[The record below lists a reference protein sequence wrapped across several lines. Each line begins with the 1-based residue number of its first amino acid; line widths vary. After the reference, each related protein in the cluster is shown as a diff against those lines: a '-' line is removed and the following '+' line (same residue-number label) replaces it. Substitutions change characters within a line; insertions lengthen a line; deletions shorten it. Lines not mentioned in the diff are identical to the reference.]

1 MLIAWSGK
9 DPAEII
15 AHRGVSNPTPEQ
27 IEMIRVE
34 MGLDQ
39 PLPVR
44 YIQWLSGMFTGEL
57 GTSLTTHQP
66 IVKDLHKYLATT
78 TSLVGMAILWI
89 IVLTVPISLL
99 CARKRNRLFD
109 QVTRGI
115 TICGI
120 CVPTFWLGFLLLLF
134 FAIHLKWF
142 SVLPSPGW
150 RGFLLPSFAL
160 AVPSSCSLI
169 RIMRSSLLAELS
181 SDYVRFAK
189 ARGLSANRILV
200 CHILRNALPPV
211 VTIFFQQFGFLI
223 AGGAVIES
231 VFSIKG
237 IGTYLVDSVIAADT
251 IAVSTCIVVI
261 AAIFVVANFMADII
275 NRLLCPWMVREEMI
289 HKLLKRPQAI
299 IGLCLIA
306 IVIVIAIA
314 APAFS
319 PHDPELVNLS
329 QKYAQPDAEYP
340 LGTDQLGRCTLSRL
354 LYGARYSIGISLPVL
369 LILSVIGL
377 IVGTFSAC
385 AGEKADHFITI
396 LCDVFIAF
404 PSLII
409 AIAVIGVLGNGLQNI
424 AVSVVIATWAWF
436 VRIVRSYSVQE
447 MGKDYILAARISGC
461 NTGKLVFR
469 HLIPNILP
477 QFLVYVSTG
486 VASSIIMVSSFA
498 FLGLGLPSG
507 TPEWGAMLNDARTAL
522 YSHPELLIYPGLC
535 IFVTAAGFNLFGEA
549 LRDIL
554 MPEEDSL

>member
-1 MLIAWSGK
+1 MKKYIGKRIISFLIVLVGVSILSFLLIAWSGK

-120 CVPTFWLGFLLLLF
+120 CVPTFWLGFLLLL
-134 FAIHLKWF
+134 
-142 SVLPSPGW
+142 
-150 RGFLLPSFAL
+150 PSFAL

-189 ARGLSANRILV
+189 AHGLSANRILV

-275 NRLLCPWMVREEMI
+275 NRLLCPWMVREE
-289 HKLLKRPQAI
+289 
-299 IGLCLIA
+299 
-306 IVIVIAIA
+306 
-314 APAFS
+314 
-319 PHDPELVNLS
+319 
-329 QKYAQPDAEYP
+329 
-340 LGTDQLGRCTLSRL
+340 
-354 LYGARYSIGISLPVL
+354 
-369 LILSVIGL
+369 
-377 IVGTFSAC
+377 
-385 AGEKADHFITI
+385 
-396 LCDVFIAF
+396 
-404 PSLII
+404 
-409 AIAVIGVLGNGLQNI
+409 
-424 AVSVVIATWAWF
+424 
-436 VRIVRSYSVQE
+436 
-447 MGKDYILAARISGC
+447 
-461 NTGKLVFR
+461 
-469 HLIPNILP
+469 
-477 QFLVYVSTG
+477 
-486 VASSIIMVSSFA
+486 
-498 FLGLGLPSG
+498 
-507 TPEWGAMLNDARTAL
+507 NDT
-522 YSHPELLIYPGLC
+522 
-535 IFVTAAGFNLFGEA
+535 
-549 LRDIL
+549 
-554 MPEEDSL
+554 

>member
-1 MLIAWSGK
+1 
-9 DPAEII
+9 
-15 AHRGVSNPTPEQ
+15 
-27 IEMIRVE
+27 
-34 MGLDQ
+34 
-39 PLPVR
+39 
-44 YIQWLSGMFTGEL
+44 
-57 GTSLTTHQP
+57 
-66 IVKDLHKYLATT
+66 
-78 TSLVGMAILWI
+78 
-89 IVLTVPISLL
+89 
-99 CARKRNRLFD
+99 
-109 QVTRGI
+109 
-115 TICGI
+115 
-120 CVPTFWLGFLLLLF
+120 
-134 FAIHLKWF
+134 
-142 SVLPSPGW
+142 
-150 RGFLLPSFAL
+150 
-160 AVPSSCSLI
+160 
-169 RIMRSSLLAELS
+169 
-181 SDYVRFAK
+181 
-189 ARGLSANRILV
+189 
-200 CHILRNALPPV
+200 
-211 VTIFFQQFGFLI
+211 
-223 AGGAVIES
+223 
-231 VFSIKG
+231 
-237 IGTYLVDSVIAADT
+237 
-251 IAVSTCIVVI
+251 
-261 AAIFVVANFMADII
+261 
-275 NRLLCPWMVREEMI
+275 MI

-424 AVSVVIATWAWF
+424 AVSVVIAPWAWF

-461 NTGKLVFR
+461 NTGKLIIR

-535 IFVTAAGFNLFGEA
+535 ILLGQSGSGKTMTCSAVLNLLDPKKFKVSGSVFFGETDLLNSSEKQRRGIYGNQIVYIPQNPMTA
-549 LRDIL
+549 LDPSMRIGRQMDETLRLHSDKSRQQRYNYILQLLHDVGLDDPDRVYRAYPHMLSGGMLQRVIIAMAMMLDAKFVLADEPTTALDVIHRNGIIDLFSQMKANGVGIL
-554 MPEEDSL
+554 MVTHDFATALQLGGNVLVMKEGKIIESGEVQSVFDHTTEPYTRSLIEAYSLSCAFTKGAES